1 LIGDISPAREAG
13 LRRIV
18 ALETRDEG
26 KAIRKALDLANRP
39 GLGVGGTLERE
50 IGLKPLRAFRVA
62 TCPEHEPIE

>member
-1 LIGDISPAREAG
+1 M
-13 LRRIV
+13 V